1 MMNSG
6 SVKHLIKPLAIRLSE
21 QTTLAKSLVMAGHPF
36 DRRDFLKVLGWGG
49 AAVALSGCGNGS
61 VEDGKETVVSYVET
75 NDYMIPSISVYFN
88 STCAQCDAGCSITG
102 RIREGRV
109 LKLEGNPESA
119 INRGKTCGLGQAGVQ
134 HHYNPDRVREPLLRT
149 GNSGEAITWEKAY
162 ALIAEKLNGVSGEE
176 IAFLSGGVSGHLKVL
191 MGNYLDSLGC
201 KNHFVYEAIAP
212 AVLRAANKK
221 SYGAEM
227 PRININK
234 AKVVL
239 SFGADFLGAWVSPVH
254 FSQQYAQFRKG
265 VDGQRGVLIQVESK
279 MTLTGANADRWLVVR
294 PGTEGILALGI
305 INALGTQGVALSGD
319 IAAAVKGYDKERVSK
334 DTGVSAEQIDKIV
347 ALLKARTPSL
357 VLAGSAA
364 EGYAHGSQNAAA
376 INLLNQVLGNV
387 GKTVVAAE
395 TVPFPQMAPATGNTA
410 ALKTLNDGLAAGK
423 YKVLFSYAAN
433 PVFTAP
439 GVMKFKDNMA
449 KAGFKVAFAHYLDET
464 AMQADLVLP
473 LDSALEDWGTQV
485 PEYMA
490 EGAQINIQ
498 QPLMETLHADTD
510 GKGTRGMGDILL
522 ALIKQRRAEDYK
534 KFDDYYAYLRA
545 ALLQNKGAFGGG
557 ADDDV
562 FWNETLSKGI
572 IKLAGTKQTLSG
584 KAGVAGLSLPAPAA
598 IDAQYPLQLI
608 PSVNASLRDGRN
620 TNQPWLQESPDP
632 LTTIVWDSW
641 VEIHPKKAAELGI
654 EEGDIVE
661 VTGRNGSV
669 KAQAYLFPG
678 IHPDAISIPLGR
690 GHEAMGRYAKD
701 YGVNP
706 FQILDAVF
714 DKETGELA
722 LHETR
727 VKVSKTGSRVIVVK
741 DEGPAGGMQMGKKIA
756 ARLPSDKVKLSK
768 EI

>member
-1 MMNSG
+1 MNND
-6 SVKHLIKPLAIRLSE
+6 
-21 QTTLAKSLVMAGHPF
+21 F
-36 DRRDFLKVLGWGG
+36 NRRDFLKVLGWGG
-49 AAVALSGCGNGS
+49 TAVALSGCGNGM
-61 VEDGKETVVSYVET
+61 VESGKETVVSYVET

-88 STCAQCDAGCSITG
+88 STCAQCDAGCSIMG
-102 RIREGRV
+102 RVREGRV
-109 LKLEGNPESA
+109 LKLEGNPNSA

-149 GNSGEAITWEKAY
+149 GDQGEAISWDKAH
-162 ALIAEKLNGVSGEE
+162 ALIADKLKGVSGEE
-176 IAFLSGGVSGHLKVL
+176 IAFLTGGMSGHLKVL
-191 MGNYLDSLGC
+191 MGNYLDSFGC

-212 AVLRAANKK
+212 AVVRAANKK
-221 SYGAEM
+221 SYGVEM
-227 PRININK
+227 PRFNINK

-239 SFGADFLGAWVSPVH
+239 SFGADFLGAWVSPVN

-265 VDGQRGVLIQVESK
+265 VNGQRGVLIQVESK
-279 MTLTGANADRWLVVR
+279 MTITGANADRWLAVR

-305 INALGTQGVALSGD
+305 IHALGTATGEV
-319 IAAAVKGYDKERVSK
+319 AAAVKGYDKERVSR
-334 DTGVSAEQIDKIV
+334 DTGVSAEQIDKIA
-347 ALLKARTPSL
+347 ALLKTRTPSL
-357 VLAGSAA
+357 VLVGSAA

-387 GKTVVAAE
+387 GKTVEGAAI
-395 TVPFPQMAPATGNTA
+395 VPFPQMMPATGNTV
-410 ALKTLNDGLAAGK
+410 ALKKLNEGLNAGK
-423 YKVLFSYAAN
+423 YKVLFSYATN

-439 GVMKFKDNMA
+439 GAMKFKENMA
-449 KAGFKVAFAHYLDET
+449 KASFKVAFAHYLDET

-498 QPLMETLHADTD
+498 QPLMEKLHP
-510 GKGTRGMGDILL
+510 GTRGMGDILL
-522 ALIKQRRAEDYK
+522 ALIKQRRPADYK
-534 KFDDYYAYLRA
+534 NFDDFYAYLRSA
-545 ALLQNKGAFGGG
+545 VLHNKGALGGSG
-557 ADDDV
+557 VADDDI

-572 IKLAGTKQTLSG
+572 VKLPGAAHASLSARSG
-584 KAGVAGLSLPAPAA
+584 AAALSLPAPAA

-608 PSVNASLRDGRN
+608 PHVNASLRDGRN
-620 TNQPWLQESPDP
+620 ANQPWLQESPDP

-654 EEGDIVE
+654 VEGDIVE
-661 VTGRNGSV
+661 VTGKNGSV
-669 KAQAYLFPG
+669 KVQAYIFPG
-678 IHPDAISIPLGR
+678 IHPDAISIPIGR
-690 GHEAMGRYAKD
+690 GHDAMGRYAKG

-706 FQILDAVF
+706 FQILDMVF

-727 VKVSKTGSRVIVVK
+727 VKISKTGQRVIVVK
-741 DEGPAGGMQMGKKIA
+741 DEGPVGGNQEGQKIVP
-756 ARLPSDKVKLSK
+756 LMTTDKVNLSK

>member
-6 SVKHLIKPLAIRLSE
+6 SVKHL
-21 QTTLAKSLVMAGHPF
+21 AGHPF

-49 AAVALSGCGNGS
+49 VAVALNGCGNTS
-61 VEDGKETVVSYVET
+61 VEDGRETVVSYVET
-75 NDYMIPSISVYFN
+75 NDYMIPSISTYFN
-88 STCAQCDAGCSITG
+88 STCAQCDAGCNITG

-109 LKLEGNPESA
+109 LKLEGNPDSA
-119 INRGKTCGLGQAGVQ
+119 INRGRTCGLGQAGVQ
-134 HHYNPDRVREPLLRT
+134 HHYNPDRVREPLLRK
-149 GNSGEAITWEKAY
+149 GGQGEAITWERAY

-176 IAFLSGGVSGHLKVL
+176 IAFLTGGVSGHLKVL
-191 MGNYLDSLGC
+191 LGNYLDSFGC
-201 KNHFVYEAIAP
+201 KNHFAYEAIAP

-221 SYGAEM
+221 SYGVEM
-227 PRININK
+227 PRFNINK

-279 MTLTGANADRWLVVR
+279 MTLTGANADRWVVVR

-305 INALGTQGVALSGD
+305 INALGTATGD
-319 IAAAVKGYDKERVSK
+319 IAAAVKGYDKARVSK
-334 DTGVSAEQIDKIV
+334 ETGVPPGQIDKIA
-347 ALLKARTPSL
+347 ALLKLRSPSL

-387 GKTVVAAE
+387 GKTVEAAAL
-395 TVPFPQMAPATGNTA
+395 VPFPQMAPATGNTA
-410 ALKTLNDGLAAGK
+410 ALKTLNDGLNAGK

-439 GVMKFKDNMA
+439 GAMKFKDSMA
-449 KAGFKVAFAHYLDET
+449 KAGFRVAFAHYLDET

-498 QPLMETLHADTD
+498 QPLMEKLHAN
-510 GKGTRGMGDILL
+510 TRGMGDILL
-522 ALIKQRRAEDYK
+522 ALIKLRRAEEYK
-534 KFDDYYAYLRA
+534 KFDDYYAYLRTA
-545 ALLQNKGAFGGG
+545 VLQNKGALGGG
-557 ADDDV
+557 VADDDT

-572 IKLAGTKQTLSG
+572 IKLDGSSHVLSSN
-584 KAGVAGLSLPAPAA
+584 AAAAGLSLPAPAA
-598 IDAQYPLQLI
+598 INAQYPLQLI
-608 PSVNASLRDGRN
+608 PSVSASLRDGRH

-641 VEIHPKKAAELGI
+641 VEIHPRKAAELRI

-661 VTGRNGSV
+661 VTSKNGSI

-690 GHEAMGRYAKD
+690 GHEALGRYAKG

-706 FQILDAVF
+706 FQILDAVL

-727 VKVSKTGSRVIVVK
+727 VKVSKTGQRDIVVK
-741 DEGPAGGMQMGKKIA
+741 DEGIAGGKQMGKKIA
-756 ARLPSDKVKLSK
+756 VCVSSDKVRLS
-768 EI
+768 EEV

>member
-1 MMNSG
+1 
-6 SVKHLIKPLAIRLSE
+6 
-21 QTTLAKSLVMAGHPF
+21 
-36 DRRDFLKVLGWGG
+36 
-49 AAVALSGCGNGS
+49 
-61 VEDGKETVVSYVET
+61 
-75 NDYMIPSISVYFN
+75 
-88 STCAQCDAGCSITG
+88 
-102 RIREGRV
+102 
-109 LKLEGNPESA
+109 
-119 INRGKTCGLGQAGVQ
+119 
-134 HHYNPDRVREPLLRT
+134 LLRT
-149 GNSGEAITWEKAY
+149 GDQGEAITWEKAY
-162 ALIAEKLNGVSGEE
+162 ALIADKLKGVSGEE
-176 IAFLSGGVSGHLKVL
+176 VAFLTGGVSGHLKVL
-191 MGNYLDSLGC
+191 MGNYLDSFGC

-212 AVLRAANKK
+212 AVVRAANKK
-221 SYGAEM
+221 SYGVEM
-227 PRININK
+227 PRFSISK

-239 SFGADFLGAWVSPVH
+239 SFGADFLGAWISPVH

-265 VDGQRGVLIQVESK
+265 VDGQRGVLVQVESK
-279 MTLTGANADRWLVVR
+279 MTITGANADRWLVVR

-305 INALGTQGVALSGD
+305 INALGTHGVTLSGD

-334 DTGVSAEQIDKIV
+334 DTGVSAEQIDKIA
-347 ALLKARTPSL
+347 ALLKARAPSL

-387 GKTVVAAE
+387 GKTVEAAE
-395 TVPFPQMAPATGNTA
+395 AVPFPQMAPATGNTV
-410 ALKTLNDGLAAGK
+410 ALKSLNDGLAAGK

-439 GVMKFKDNMA
+439 GAMKFKDNMA
-449 KAGFKVAFAHYLDET
+449 KAGFKVAFTHYLDET

-485 PEYMA
+485 PEYLA
-490 EGAQINIQ
+490 TCAQINIQ
-498 QPLMETLHADTD
+498 QPLMEKLHAD
-510 GKGTRGMGDILL
+510 TRGMGDILL

-534 KFDDYYAYLRA
+534 KFDDFYAYLRSA
-545 ALLQNKGAFGGG
+545 VLQNKGALGGRAI
-557 ADDDV
+557 ADDDI

-572 IKLAGTKQTLSG
+572 IKLEGPVRALSG
-584 KAGVAGLSLPAPAA
+584 RASVADLSLPAPAA

-620 TNQPWLQESPDP
+620 ANQPWLQESPDP
-632 LTTIVWDSW
+632 MTTIVWDSW

-661 VTGRNGSV
+661 VTGKNGSV
-669 KAQAYLFPG
+669 KVQAYIFPG

-706 FQILDAVF
+706 FQILDMVF

-741 DEGPAGGMQMGKKIA
+741 DEGPVGGRQMGKKIVP
-756 ARLPSDKVKLSK
+756 RLSSDKVNLTR